1 MSYRKWQMGNGLW
14 VVHKEMPNPLVALT
28 IHIKGG
34 SSVEQPEEIGSA
46 HFLEHMVFKAGEKF
60 PSEEL
65 ISGLIEQEGAMPN
78 AYTSHDRICFYALTQ
93 SNVEL
98 MFDILSDC
106 IIRPLF
112 KADDI
117 STELGRVLQE
127 IAEDDDDPKEVH
139 ARLFSRMIWGRHP
152 YGESITGTAEQV
164 SSLTRDTF
172 LNYHAKYFVPRNMV
186 LSVAGGI
193 KSEKVF
199 ELAFK
204 YFGDGFERPYG
215 RAILPSVDFSYVPDR
230 KLFLREN
237 DLKQLKCTMG
247 TLPAEWI
254 RSQKGF
260 EKSRVTATL
269 LGVILGGGTSSR
281 LFSKVSSQKGLVYYI
296 QAGASVYENA
306 GNFRIDFGADPVNVV
321 PAVAMIFDELDSILI
336 NGITEKE
343 LQKAKNIYKTSVATH
358 LESALNIAFACGS
371 AEMHGL
377 DLHTSE
383 EFFDSYV
390 DPVTVIDIMAA
401 AKDLLPKS
409 KFYLAALG
417 KVADNAK
424 ALESMLS

>member
-1 MSYRKWQMGNGLW
+1 MGNGLR

-28 IHIKGG
+28 IHVKGG

-46 HFLEHMVFKAGEKF
+46 HFLEHMVFKAGEKY
-60 PSEEL
+60 PNEEL

-78 AYTSHDRICFYALTQ
+78 AYTSHDRICFYVFTQ

-106 IIRPLF
+106 LIRPLF
-112 KADDI
+112 REGDI
-117 STELGRVLQE
+117 SVELGRVLQE
-127 IAEDDDDPKEVH
+127 IAQYDDDPEDML
-139 ARLFSRMIWGRHP
+139 ARLYSKMIWGRHP

-164 SSLTRDTF
+164 SSLARDTF
-172 LNYHAKYFVPRNMV
+172 LSYHTKYFAPRNIV

-204 YFGDGFERPYG
+204 YFGDGFEKAYG
-215 RAILPSVDFSYVPDR
+215 LATLPPVDFSYVPER

-247 TLPAEWI
+247 ILPADWL
-254 RSQKGF
+254 RAQKGF
-260 EKSRVTATL
+260 EKSRVAATL
-269 LGVILGGGTSSR
+269 LGVILGGGMSSR
-281 LFSKVSSQKGLVYYI
+281 LFSKVSSQKGMVYYI
-296 QAGASVYENA
+296 HAGVAVYENA
-306 GNFRIDFGADPVNVV
+306 GNFRIDFGTDPENIVQ
-321 PAVAMIFDELDSILI
+321 AVAMIFDELNNVLI

-343 LQKAKNIYKTSVATH
+343 LQKAKNIYKTSVAMH
-358 LESALNIAFACGS
+358 LESALDVAFAGGG
-371 AEMHGL
+371 AELQNL
-377 DLHTSE
+377 DLHTSK

-390 DPVTVIDIMAA
+390 DPVTVSDIMAA
-401 AKDLLPKS
+401 AKDLLPRQ

-417 KVADNAK
+417 KVGDHAK